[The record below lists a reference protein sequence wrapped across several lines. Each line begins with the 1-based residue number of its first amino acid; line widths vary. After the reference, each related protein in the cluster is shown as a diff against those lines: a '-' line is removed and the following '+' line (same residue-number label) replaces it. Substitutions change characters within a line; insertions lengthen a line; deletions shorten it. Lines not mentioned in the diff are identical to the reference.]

1 MLQALCPSLFGG
13 LEPAATDALAA
24 RMHLQHHR
32 HKGMIFTAGDSAQ
45 NVYVI
50 VTGHVR
56 LTRMAASGKEV
67 AIGLLGPG
75 EVLGEAALFG
85 PRERQYT
92 ASAIGGVS
100 LWSLGVDDVLRAA
113 GHSARF
119 GMNLARIAHERLVR
133 VSTALEDV
141 ACTQVP
147 ERLLRLF
154 DRMAETHG
162 TQTHV
167 GRYVG
172 LELTHADIA
181 LLVGST
187 RETVSAK
194 LASLTRSGA
203 LRIDNKRILI
213 ADRGRPGAAP
223 TPLFLLD
230 RQSRQKANQS

>member
-13 LEPAATDALAA
+13 LEPASTDALASKM
-24 RMHLQHHR
+24 RLQDYR
-32 HKGMIFTAGDSAQ
+32 HKTTIFSAGDAAD
-45 NVYVI
+45 NLYVI
-50 VTGHVR
+50 VTGYVR
-56 LTRMAASGKEV
+56 LTRMAVSGKEV
-67 AIGLLGPG
+67 AIELLGPR
-75 EVLGEAALFG
+75 EVLGEAALFDS
-85 PRERQYT
+85 RERLFT
-92 ASAIGGVS
+92 ASSIGGVS
-100 LWSLGVDDVLRAA
+100 VWTLGVADVLGATSN
-113 GHSARF
+113 SARF
-119 GMNLARIAHERLVR
+119 GMNLARIAHDRLVR

-194 LASLTRSGA
+194 LRSLTRSGA
-203 LRIDNKRILI
+203 LRIDNKKILI
-213 ADRGRPGAAP
+213 ADRRRSGIA
-223 TPLFLLD
+223 
-230 RQSRQKANQS
+230 RQGRQKADLL

>member
-13 LEPAATDALAA
+13 LEPASTDALASK
-24 RMHLQHHR
+24 MHLQHHR
-32 HKGMIFTAGDSAQ
+32 HKAPIFSTGDVAQ
-45 NVYVI
+45 NLYVI
-50 VTGHVR
+50 VAGHVR

-67 AIGLLGPG
+67 AIELLGPG

-85 PRERQYT
+85 ANEWQFT

-100 LWSLGVDDVLRAA
+100 VWRLYVTDVLATV

-133 VSTALEDV
+133 VSSALEDV

-154 DRMAETHG
+154 DRMADTHG

-172 LELTHADIA
+172 LELSHADIA

-187 RETVSAK
+187 RETVSAM
-194 LASLTRSGA
+194 LGSLTRSGA
-203 LRIDNKRILI
+203 LRIDNKKILI
-213 ADRGRPGAAP
+213 ADRARCGAGRQ
-223 TPLFLLD
+223 D
-230 RQSRQKANQS
+230 RRKANQP